1 MQVYWDVLLGA
12 TPVSAEKSR
21 TEQRA
26 TLAGS
31 LGVQASRII
40 LGSPFGRNPI
50 QASSCSPTQLY
61 QNHRLKMFM
70 FNFCVLFLN

>member
-1 MQVYWDVLLGA
+1 M
-12 TPVSAEKSR
+12 SAEESR

-40 LGSPFGRNPI
+40 LGSPFGLHPV

-61 QNHRLKMFM
+61 QNYTD
-70 FNFCVLFLN
+70 